1 MQSKRVLSA
10 VAVTDPEGIL
20 NGRDKYL
27 AVANFSGP
35 GGVGE
40 RGDNLFRARIRHE
53 NLDFYLRQEIDFVFH
68 PAIHLGVA
76 FLTAVATHFR
86 DCDALH
92 SQADEGLFYFV

>member
-10 VAVTDPEGIL
+10 VAVPDTDGIL
-20 NGRDKYL
+20 DGRDEYL

-40 RGDNLFRARIRHE
+40 RRDNLFRARIRHE
-53 NLDFYLRQEIDFVFH
+53 DLDLYLRQEIDFVLH

-86 DCDALH
+86 DRDALH
-92 SQADEGLFYFV
+92 SQADQGLFYFV